1 MAFGANFILANFNT
15 GPPCSGWQGIAQA
28 QRQSQWTAR
37 SVMDSGV
44 QRQWTAR
51 GQLNGDG
58 RCLGDTMTMDD
69 KEGAS
74 ATAMSTRPT
83 TEATKANAASRH

>member
-1 MAFGANFILANFNT
+1 MDGK
-15 GPPCSGWQGIAQA
+15 GWRKHNSNHNG
-28 QRQSQWTAR
+28 RHDDNST
-37 SVMDSGV
+37 VMDSGV
-44 QRQWTAR
+44 QWQWTAR
-51 GQLNGDG
+51 GQLNGDE

-74 ATAMSTRPT
+74 TTAMSTWPT